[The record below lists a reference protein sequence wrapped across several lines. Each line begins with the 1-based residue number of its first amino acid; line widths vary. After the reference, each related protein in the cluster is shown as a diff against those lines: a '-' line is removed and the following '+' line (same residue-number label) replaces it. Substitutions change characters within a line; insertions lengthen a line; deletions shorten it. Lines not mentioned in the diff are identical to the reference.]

1 MKEYIKIYFYMGAG
15 GPVKRFTRFTR
26 FSMCMIF
33 KAFYQVNL
41 SGADL
46 EVHLWGNGCGK
57 ERNLRALRGHE
68 S

>member
-1 MKEYIKIYFYMGAG
+1 MKEYIKIYFYVGAG
-15 GPVKRFTRFTR
+15 GSVKRFPRFTM

-33 KAFYQVNL
+33 KAFYQGNI
-41 SGADL
+41 SGTDL
-46 EVHLWGNGCGK
+46 EVHLWGNDCGK